1 MSKLSEALEAMDK
14 ATPGLKPCPFCGKQ
28 PQRYATICDDGSE
41 YNIQYYCNH
50 GQESAMNIVETGYF
64 GLEEHA
70 FNCWN
75 TRNPDALAWIKEAVP
90 YITEYRDALATNL
103 ENCDFGP
110 REEGAARKELAR
122 LDALIARAKPEEV
135 L

>member
-1 MSKLSEALEAMDK
+1 MSKLSEALAAMDK

-28 PQRYATICDDGSE
+28 PQRYATIRDDGSE

-75 TRNPDALAWIKEAVP
+75 TRNPDALAWIKEALP
-90 YITEYRDALATNL
+90 WLKKDLERQKFTDYNDGENKTYFDRDIAILT
-103 ENCDFGP
+103 
-110 REEGAARKELAR
+110 
-122 LDALIARAKPEEV
+122 ALIAEV
-135 L
+135 KE